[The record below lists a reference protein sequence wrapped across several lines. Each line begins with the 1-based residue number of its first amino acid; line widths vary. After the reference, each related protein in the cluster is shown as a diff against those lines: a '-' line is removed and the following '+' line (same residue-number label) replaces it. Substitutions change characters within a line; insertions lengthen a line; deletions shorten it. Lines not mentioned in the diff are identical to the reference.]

1 MARDHNRRRVL
12 QGVAAAFGL
21 LAARAAG
28 ARDVVA
34 ARPAGAPITV
44 NARPIPSFDP
54 RDPSHVRIGSLHYRG
69 GVVLTSSFKGF
80 GGLSGFRI
88 DPTGRDFTMISD
100 KGTWFTGRL
109 TYKGSVVTGMTDVRT
124 APMRGSDGNRITAR
138 GWFDSESLALD
149 GSIAYVG
156 LERVHQILRFDFSRG
171 GIRALGEPIIIPP
184 AITNLPFNKGI
195 EALIAVGSGHKLA
208 GTLIAMSERGLDSEG
223 NILAFLIGG
232 PTPGQFA
239 LARSNDYDIS
249 DATLLPSG
257 DLLVLE
263 RKFSVL
269 SGVGIRIRRIPLAAI
284 APGTLVDGPAIFEAD
299 LGYEID
305 NMEGIDCHTAENGDI
320 VVTMVSDD
328 NFSMIQRTLL
338 LQFTLIEE

>member
-1 MARDHNRRRVL
+1 MARDLNRRRVL
-12 QGVAAAFGL
+12 QGAAAAFGL

-28 ARDVVA
+28 ARSVA
-34 ARPAGAPITV
+34 PSRPGAPITV
-44 NARPIPSFDP
+44 NARPISSFDP
-54 RDPSHVRIGSLHYRG
+54 RDPSHVRIGSLQYRG

-80 GGLSGFRI
+80 GGLSGFRT
-88 DPTGRDFTMISD
+88 DSDGRDFTMISD
-100 KGTWFTGRL
+100 KGRWFTGRL
-109 TYKGSVVTGMTDVRT
+109 VYDGTRVTGMTDVRT

-138 GWFDSESLALD
+138 GWYDSESLAVD

-156 LERVHQILRFDFSRG
+156 LERVHQILRFDFNRG

-184 AITNLPFNKGI
+184 PIASLPFNKGV

-208 GTLIAMSERGLDSEG
+208 GTLIAISERGLDSEG

-239 LARSNDYDIS
+239 LTRSNDYDVS
-249 DATLLPSG
+249 DAALLPSG

-263 RKFSVL
+263 RKFSIL

-284 APGTLVDGPAIFEAD
+284 APGALVDGPAIFEAD

-305 NMEGIDCHTAENGDI
+305 NMEGIDCHTAENGDV

-338 LQFTLIEE
+338 VQFTLLEE

>member
-1 MARDHNRRRVL
+1 MTTRFSRRRVL
-12 QGVAAAFGL
+12 QGIAATFGM
-21 LAARAAG
+21 LATRAAP
-28 ARDVVA
+28 ARDMA
-34 ARPAGAPITV
+34 SSRPGALITV
-44 NARPIPSFDP
+44 NARPIPVFDP
-54 RDPSHVRIGSLHYRG
+54 RDPSHVRVGSLQYRG
-69 GVVLTSSFKGF
+69 GMVLTSPFKGF

-88 DPTGRDFTMISD
+88 DPAGHDFTMISD

-109 TYKGSVVTGMTDVRT
+109 VYNGTVVTGMTDVRT

-171 GIRALGEPIIIPP
+171 GIRALGEPIIVPP
-184 AITNLPFNKGI
+184 AIAKLPFNKGI
-195 EALIAVGSGHKLA
+195 EALVMVGKGQKLA

-232 PTPGQFA
+232 PSPGQFVI
-239 LARSNDYDIS
+239 ARSNDYDIS

-263 RKFSVL
+263 RKFSLL
-269 SGVGIRIRRIPLAAI
+269 SGVGIRIRRIPLSAI
-284 APGTLVDGPAIFEAD
+284 APGALVDGPAIFEVD

-305 NMEGIDCHTAENGDI
+305 NMEGIDCHTAESGD
-320 VVTMVSDD
+320 VVLTLVSDD

-338 LQFTLIEE
+338 LQFTLVEE